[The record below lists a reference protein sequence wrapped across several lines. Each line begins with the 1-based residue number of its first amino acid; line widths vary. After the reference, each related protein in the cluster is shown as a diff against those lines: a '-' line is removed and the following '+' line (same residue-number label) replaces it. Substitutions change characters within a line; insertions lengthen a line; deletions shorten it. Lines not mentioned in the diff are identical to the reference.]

1 MQKII
6 WDKNPKFVRI
16 FQEQGRRHWAQY
28 GDGHMNLGRITALD
42 SLDQHLAW
50 LQAETFP
57 SLVDFNEQFLKLV
70 VAQTAAPIAQH
81 PSSIFTELRPLL
93 LSLDSGSLRRV
104 ASCPYLLLDAGFADS
119 QRWLS
124 AVKHQVSD
132 VPAQE
137 MPRVSDF
144 IPLRV
149 LARVVFTFAW
159 HMSRAQVRTA
169 RMILGMTERTAEVF
183 NTLTLLQVAAIAEQ
197 YPYWIQPRWPQHR
210 RMWRDLL
217 SGALA
222 GDGPLLENARMR
234 GVQLLAA
241 DVRLASGYN

>member
-16 FQEQGRRHWAQY
+16 FQELGQKHWAQY
-28 GDGHMNLGRITALD
+28 GDGHMNLRRITALD
-42 SLDQHLAW
+42 SLDQHLVW

-57 SLVDFNEQFLKLV
+57 SLAAFNEQFLKLV
-70 VAQTAAPIAQH
+70 VAQH
-81 PSSIFTELRPLL
+81 PTGIFTELRPLL
-93 LSLDSGSLRRV
+93 LSLDSDSLRRV

-119 QRWLS
+119 QRWS
-124 AVKHQVSD
+124 NAIKHQVSD
-132 VPAQE
+132 APAQE
-137 MPRVSDF
+137 MQQVVVDF
-144 IPLRV
+144 ISLRV

-159 HMSRAQVRTA
+159 HIARARVRAA